1 MPKSVVMVPTFHQN
15 HHFITSH
22 SVRHFHWNI
31 IYSLQSKLMTD
42 LIIFPPKPGSLAR
55 FTWYQHSLSQQD
67 SLSRILTHFATKAFF
82 QANYLPGVPLPPPP
96 TGRFTH
102 VIVLPFLLSKGIWA
116 IVLSKQ
122 TLVIVISSHK
132 QRYLMFLWSVPPAS
146 IYGIHKPSEEKCS
159 ALLLFEGNLTIL
171 KNKIKPNK
179 FNTDLS
185 QIGPL
190 FSHPNFFP
198 EACTQR
204 KSHKLVLIIIHP

>member
-1 MPKSVVMVPTFHQN
+1 MVPTLFESTGLFIKNSYPFCHQGLL
-15 HHFITSH
+15 SGQL
-22 SVRHFHWNI
+22 SPW
-31 IYSLQSKLMTD
+31 S
-42 LIIFPPKPGSLAR
+42 PPA
-55 FTWYQHSLSQQD
+55 
-67 SLSRILTHFATKAFF
+67 
-82 QANYLPGVPLPPPP
+82 P

-102 VIVLPFLLSKGIWA
+102 VIVLSFLLSKGVWA

-146 IYGIHKPSEEKCS
+146 IDGIYKPSEEKCS

-171 KNKIKPNK
+171 KNKIKPSK

-204 KSHKLVLIIIHP
+204 KSHKVVLIIIHP